1 MVKSTQEESAN
12 LHNNVSYCFN
22 RDCSQPENSLDA
34 DVCNSCGAN
43 LLLQSRYRAIQLIG
57 QGGFGRTFKGIDE
70 SKLDKPNCAIKQFW
84 VETSSTT
91 KAKAG
96 ELFKREAQRLRVL
109 GKHPHIP
116 ALYDYFVEEKEQY
129 LIQEFI
135 RGENL
140 SQEKISNENS
150 IRQLL
155 LDLLPIIQ
163 FVHSHKV
170 IHRDLKPENIIRRD
184 RDNSLVLVDFGA
196 AKVVTETTANKTS
209 TVIGSAAYTA
219 PEQLKGKAVFA
230 SDIYSLGVTCVYL
243 LTQVHPFSLFDSGEN
258 TWNWRHYLSQP
269 VSGELGNILDKML
282 EGATNKRYQSTS
294 EILKALQTRDVKVRY
309 VGQKLLGVSAA
320 FVLALLGVRALVSPI
335 VQQVSSPT
343 VSSPTIERSPKP
355 ITTPHTN
362 YKPGGLYGYFQGKQ
376 VQAFALEH
384 TAVDA
389 KIAGNLSRVEVT
401 QTFTNPND
409 KPLEAI
415 YKFPLPD
422 DAAVDDMEIRVGDRI
437 IRGNIKKKQEA
448 KAIYQQAKREGKTAG
463 LLEQQKDNIFTQS
476 LANIQPGE
484 KVEVVIRYTN
494 TLQFIGSNYEFAF
507 PLVVAPR
514 YGEDKTSNNFNRG
527 RRSDASPAFSR
538 QGTSDPL
545 IAPAF
550 ADDFAKTR
558 SGKDINVNIEID
570 AGVAISKIQSPSHE
584 ILVQNTNSTT
594 RVALT
599 NKDIIP
605 NQDLVL
611 RYQLAGAETQAT
623 VLTQSGKQGGHF
635 ATYLIPAVN
644 YNDKEIV
651 PKDVV
656 FLMDT
661 SGSQRGAAIAQ
672 SKELMRQ
679 FISGLNENDTFNI
692 IDFASSTKKL
702 SNQPLANTREN
713 RAKALAYVSKID
725 ANGGTQLMNGIDT
738 VLNFP
743 AVEDG
748 RLRSIIL
755 LSDGLIGAD
764 EQAIAQIRDNLKP
777 GNRLYSF
784 GVGHS
789 TNRFLLDRLAELG
802 RGTVTIL
809 PIEEDAVKVAEKFYR
824 EINKPV
830 VTNIEIEWLGKG
842 KAPEIYPK
850 QSPDL
855 FASQPLVL
863 YGRKDDASNGKLKI
877 TGTVAGGKPYEEIL
891 DVNFQQVGGNN
902 ASQRVSGLQPVVP
915 KGYRKHK
922 ATGEVAIAQ
931 LWGRSRIKDL
941 MNQMYG
947 RETPKEVEVVT
958 KTALDYNLLSKYTAF
973 VAVDE
978 KETVKKED
986 SNNNIK
992 SQSEEAKRLA
1002 SKPINNKF
1010 FTTRESAGIATG
1022 TISTKK
1028 SATHRIKN
1036 RTQKQSTANSCSTCD
1051 SIANP
1056 IPIVSTPNNNTQSVP
1071 EPSEIIGN
1079 LLALML
1085 IVLFFTRKRWNHLLK
1100 ALLQN
1105 KFGNKSH

>member
-1 MVKSTQEESAN
+1 MLKSTSEESAR
-12 LHNNVSYCFN
+12 LKKISYCFN
-22 RDCSQPENSLDA
+22 RDCSQPENA
-34 DVCNSCGAN
+34 INAHVCNSCGTN
-43 LLLQSRYRAIQLIG
+43 LLLQNRYRAIQLIG

-70 SKLDKPNCAIKQFW
+70 SQPHKAYCAIKQFW
-84 VETSSTT
+84 VEANSKD
-91 KAKAG
+91 KAKAS
-96 ELFKREAQRLRVL
+96 ELFEQEAHRLQVL
-109 GKHPHIP
+109 GEHPNIP
-116 ALYDYFVEEKEQY
+116 ALHDYFVEEQQY
-129 LIQEFI
+129 LIQEFVG
-135 RGENL
+135 GENL
-140 SQEKISNENS
+140 SQEKVWHENE

-155 LDLLPIIQ
+155 LALLPLIK

-170 IHRDLKPENIIRRD
+170 IHRDIKPENIIRREK
-184 RDNSLVLVDFGA
+184 DNSLVLVDFGA
-196 AKVVTETTANKTS
+196 AKVVTEATGNKTG

-258 TWNWRHYLSQP
+258 SWNWRHYLSQP
-269 VSGELGNILDKML
+269 VSKELGNILDKML
-282 EGATNKRYQSTS
+282 QGATNQRYQSTS
-294 EILKALQTRDVKVRY
+294 KILKDLQIDVEPKY
-309 VGQKLLGVSAA
+309 VGQKLLGISALV
-320 FVLALLGVRALVSPI
+320 VLTLLGVRALVSPI
-335 VQQVSSPT
+335 VQLVSTPI
-343 VSSPTIERSPKP
+343 VSTPAEKRSPKLIP
-355 ITTPHTN
+355 TPHTN
-362 YKPGGLYGYFQGKQ
+362 YKPGGLYGYSEGKQ
-376 VQAFALEH
+376 VRAFALEH
-384 TAVDA
+384 TSVDA
-389 KIAGNLSRVEVT
+389 KIAGNLSRVEVK
-401 QTFTNPND
+401 QTFSNPNT
-409 KPLEAI
+409 KPLEAV

-422 DAAVDDMEIRVGDRI
+422 DAAVDDMEIRIGDRI
-437 IRGNIKKKQEA
+437 IRGEIKRKQEA
-448 KAIYQQAKREGKTAG
+448 QAIYQQAKQEGKTAG
-463 LLEQQKDNIFTQS
+463 LLEQQKDNVFTQS

-494 TLQFIGSNYEFAF
+494 TLQFIGNNYEFAF

-514 YGEDKTSNNFNRG
+514 YGEDKTSNNFN
-527 RRSDASPAFSR
+527 
-538 QGTSDPL
+538 PL

-550 ADDFAKTR
+550 ADNFPKTR

-570 AGVAISKIQSPSHE
+570 AGVAVSRVQSPSHE
-584 ILVQNTNSTT
+584 ISVQNTNSSTK
-594 RVALT
+594 VVLT

-605 NQDLVL
+605 NQDLIL
-611 RYQLAGAETQAT
+611 RYQLTGAETQAT
-623 VLTQSGKQGGHF
+623 VLTQSDKQGGHF
-635 ATYLIPAVN
+635 ATYLIPAVD
-644 YNDKEIV
+644 YNENEIV

-679 FISGLNENDTFNI
+679 FISGLNPNDTFNI

-702 SNQPLANTREN
+702 SDKPLANTREN
-713 RAKALAYVSKID
+713 RSKALAYVEKID
-725 ANGGTQLMNGIDT
+725 ANGGTQLMNGINT
-738 VLNFP
+738 VLDFP
-743 AVEDG
+743 AAEDG
-748 RLRSIIL
+748 RLRSIVL

-789 TNRFLLDRLAELG
+789 TNRFLLNRLAELG

-809 PIEEDAVKVAEKFYR
+809 PVEEDAVKVAEKFYR

-842 KAPEIYPK
+842 EAPKIYPK

-877 TGTVAGGKPYEEIL
+877 TGIVAGGKPYEEVL

-902 ASQRVSGLQPVVP
+902 ASQRVAGLKPVE
-915 KGYRKHK
+915 

-947 RETPKEVEVVT
+947 RETPQEVEAVT

-978 KETVKKED
+978 KEPVETNEDNIDRATLDILSNSKESIPTQD
-986 SNNNIK
+986 SQFRSAN
-992 SQSEEAKRLA
+992 QLA
-1002 SKPINNKF
+1002 SNRKF
-1010 FTTRESAGIATG
+1010 
-1022 TISTKK
+1022 ISR
-1028 SATHRIKN
+1028 SLP
-1036 RTQKQSTANSCSTCD
+1036 KQSAANSCSTCD
-1051 SIANP
+1051 SIGNSTP
-1056 IPIVSTPNNNTQSVP
+1056 IASAPNNNSQSVP

-1085 IVLFFTRKRWNHLLK
+1085 VVLFFTRKRWNHLLK
-1100 ALLQN
+1100 ALLP
-1105 KFGNKSH
+1105 K